1 MKNLLFV
8 MLLSFC
14 GSVVFAQEVKVQY
27 FKDRFCSK
35 ETSESKANFVQTTTT
50 FSEGGYMKSVTR
62 VSDNKIISAEGYKN
76 DEPIGKW
83 VIERG
88 SGYAELDYN
97 FEMGKE
103 VDICDGKSDVDSGAN
118 VDDDSLGLKVEGY
131 DSFNEYLW
139 KNVFYPWL
147 ARENG
152 QMGTVY
158 LNILVNATGEIE
170 QVALQKS
177 SGYKSLDKEAMRVTR
192 GIPISRVDYVKRF
205 GKRACF
211 RFPMKFSLR

>member
-1 MKNLLFV
+1 
-8 MLLSFC
+8 
-14 GSVVFAQEVKVQY
+14 
-27 FKDRFCSK
+27 
-35 ETSESKANFVQTTTT
+35 
-50 FSEGGYMKSVTR
+50 MKSVTR